1 MFLITKCNQEK
12 MTYFLIRYQNHLN
25 REYIIYRHPTP
36 ITDYFLST
44 QPQLTPLQLTNLH
57 QSSINLHTLLCD
69 NCQPLNMRFV
79 IYV

>member
-1 MFLITKCNQEK
+1 MV
-12 MTYFLIRYQNHLN
+12 
-25 REYIIYRHPTP
+25 
-36 ITDYFLST
+36 DYFLST
-44 QPQLTPLQLTNLH
+44 QPQLTPLRLTNLH

>member
-1 MFLITKCNQEK
+1 M
-12 MTYFLIRYQNHLN
+12 RYNNHLN
-25 REYIIYRHPTP
+25 EVYNIYRQAMLMV
-36 ITDYFLST
+36 DYFLST
-44 QPQLTPLQLTNLH
+44 QPQLTPLRLTNLH